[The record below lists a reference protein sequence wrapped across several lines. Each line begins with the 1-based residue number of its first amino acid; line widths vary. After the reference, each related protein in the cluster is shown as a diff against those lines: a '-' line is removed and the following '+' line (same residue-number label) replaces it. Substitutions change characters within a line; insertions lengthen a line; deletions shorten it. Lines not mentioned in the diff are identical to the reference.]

1 MVNEVMMVITIIIQL
16 FNGQQIPIEIEKIT
30 DMDTCQEEIKD
41 FDPVRMNMMGN
52 VMSVTADCIVL
63 TDEQKDGIIILEH
76 EEGVDI

>member
-1 MVNEVMMVITIIIQL
+1 MANDALMVITIIIKL
-16 FNGQQIPIEIEKIT
+16 FNGQQLPIEIEKIT

-41 FDPVRMNMMGN
+41 FDPIKMNMMGN
-52 VMSVTADCIVL
+52 VMSVKADCIVL